1 MQPRVAPGQLGSGA
15 AVGRREDVRDVEL
28 RPLIDAADLERLQHR
43 QEGDVDDGAAAATTL
58 RGRKKSYD
66 ARADIGHWLR
76 HDYA

>member
-1 MQPRVAPGQLGSGA
+1 MSLSAAAAGARAPAAARPRVPSRSAS
-15 AVGRREDVRDVEL
+15 RNSRYE
-28 RPLIDAADLERLQHR
+28 
-43 QEGDVDDGAAAATTL
+43 EGDVDDGAAAATTL